1 MELIAYLVMAAGAY
15 YVLVTKR
22 PSSVYWWAVLFVV
35 YSLIVRLSPHT
46 TPDMSIYYQAAQT
59 WPPSLSLY
67 RLREP
72 VLWFGSSLV
81 YQLTGSRVATF
92 LLIDVVG
99 GGIVL
104 YAMKKVDD
112 GDNRMFCF
120 GPTIISSYVLL
131 LGQQNVLRQHLA
143 FAIFLWAIA
152 ARSRNQ
158 RAGLTLFVLSA
169 LTHNATALL
178 FGYWLDVGE
187 GKRRRYG
194 PLVTIAG
201 VILLWLYFPVF
212 RKSSSAIG
220 LNTEYLYLLLAVGLS
235 LLLMY
240 ANLGR
245 TFDARSA
252 SLLNFFAFAP
262 AIGVLGSAQFER
274 VAMMFLVLIL
284 TDVYRHHRSLRLER
298 IGVAHLSFIILVLPV
313 VLFPNALAKLL

>member
-15 YVLVTKR
+15 YALVTKR

-35 YSLIVRLSPHT
+35 YSLMSRLSPHT
-46 TPDMSIYYQAAQT
+46 TPDMRVYYQAAQT
-59 WPPSLSLY
+59 WPPLSLY
-67 RLREP
+67 HLREP
-72 VLWFGSSLV
+72 VLWFGSLV
-81 YQLTGSRVATF
+81 YQLTGSQVATF

-99 GGIVL
+99 GAIVL
-104 YAMKKVDD
+104 YAMKKLDD

-120 GPTIISSYVLL
+120 GPTIICSYVLL

-143 FAIFLWAIA
+143 FAILLWAIA

-178 FGYWLDVGE
+178 FGYWLDVGD

-194 PLVTIAG
+194 PLVTIAA
-201 VILLWLYFPVF
+201 VIVLWLYFPVL

-240 ANLGR
+240 ANRGR
-245 TFDARSA
+245 MFDVRSA
-252 SLLNFFAFAP
+252 SLWNFFAFAP